1 MSSHVIRRLVFTD
14 KPAKKKNQIPRMQQ
28 SRSQQGI
35 KSPEVKSVRQPHR
48 RWLALSDCW
57 LYPGLLLLMIVVDAS
72 IEGWAPPA
80 TAKEWPLCI
89 LWFDSIGIFFLR
101 DDLNIQWLVVE
112 SFTINAIFPYS
123 PSSKECKSLLRFVLS
138 WSRQFLLKNMKGLL
152 LFLTLLYGL
161 SLAVGEKQGNVTVP
175 AQYYYAIV
183 SVNAP
188 FQLSY
193 TIQVIGGSQAGIIS
207 IYLVDQANYNK
218 IVSGSFD
225 SFSYI
230 VAGSRLDVT
239 AANVTDINIEGS
251 GTYYVVL
258 LNQNLLFSVTV
269 EYNVLARASVAETL
283 GAGLIALI
291 VILAVGCCI
300 CSLVTCL
307 VICIIARRK
316 RANMAREAE
325 KALLAWYI
333 FFPEKTNGTL
343 KSFLTNLLLEIWNWA
358 RINSSR
364 RINIRIETCPAR

>member
-1 MSSHVIRRLVFTD
+1 M
-14 KPAKKKNQIPRMQQ
+14 
-28 SRSQQGI
+28 
-35 KSPEVKSVRQPHR
+35 
-48 RWLALSDCW
+48 
-57 LYPGLLLLMIVVDAS
+57 
-72 IEGWAPPA
+72 
-80 TAKEWPLCI
+80 
-89 LWFDSIGIFFLR
+89 
-101 DDLNIQWLVVE
+101 
-112 SFTINAIFPYS
+112 
-123 PSSKECKSLLRFVLS
+123 LRFVLS

-269 EYNVLARASVAETL
+269 EYNVLARASVADTL

-307 VICIIARRK
+307 VICIVARRK

-325 KALLAWYI
+325 KALLA
-333 FFPEKTNGTL
+333 
-343 KSFLTNLLLEIWNWA
+343 
-358 RINSSR
+358 
-364 RINIRIETCPAR
+364 